1 MGSQFPGATGR
12 LSRLTLCSNDP
23 VNAWDRS
30 ETAGAGPEEVAFE
43 VCGCVTGIL
52 TRLATSPSIF
62 CSTCEMRLLSVKMQ
76 FSGSLRGKRSR
87 WCA

>member
-12 LSRLTLCSNDP
+12 LSWLTLCSNDP

-30 ETAGAGPEEVAFE
+30 ETAGAGAEEVAFE
-43 VCGCVTGIL
+43 VFCVTGGL

-62 CSTCEMRLLSVKMQ
+62 CSTCEMRLLSV
-76 FSGSLRGKRSR
+76 
-87 WCA
+87 